1 MGIRKNIHSQVNT
14 NIKWNSVQ
22 KEFKK
27 LMELHTNMELL
38 RKYIISVY
46 TTCPQVLYH
55 TTISDDFKPMCIY
68 KCFTILYFVKY
79 T

>member
-38 RKYIISVY
+38 GKYIF
-46 TTCPQVLYH
+46 L
-55 TTISDDFKPMCIY
+55 F
-68 KCFTILYFVKY
+68 ILHAHRFYI
-79 T
+79 TLP

>member
-27 LMELHTNMELL
+27 LMELHTNMKLL
-38 RKYIISVY
+38 REYIFFFLFCLYYISIGF
-46 TTCPQVLYH
+46 
-55 TTISDDFKPMCIY
+55 ISYDQLVTLNLCIY
-68 KCFTILYFVKY
+68 L
-79 T
+79 